1 MSGNQ
6 VRPTNGNVLTDSW
19 LTRAVVLERLS
30 KSYSQLDSVSD
41 RQSLCGSG
49 CNSGA

>member
-6 VRPTNGNVLTDSW
+6 VRTTNSNVLTDSW
-19 LTRAVVLERLS
+19 LTRVVVLERLR
-30 KSYSQLDSVSD
+30 KSYSQLDPVPD
-41 RQSLCGSG
+41 RQPLCGSG